1 VELPEA
7 LKAVTERPARVLGR
21 ADVGSLRQG
30 RPANL
35 VVLDDRLE
43 LKEVLVN
50 GRSIVA

>member
-1 VELPEA
+1 MSA
-7 LKAVTERPARVLGR
+7 LCAR
-21 ADVGSLRQG
+21 AA
-30 RPANL
+30 ANL